1 MRSGTLSQLPKSRW
15 SAIREKSKA
24 LSRAA
29 QSITLIFTVFS
40 VAASTSAWAQL
51 HPVND
56 ARFSLPTLSFPLQA
70 KKLRVG
76 RTNKV
81 IQIEKNLAINPVAV
95 VGADNL
101 SVSWL
106 TTNVEYL
113 VSKQAVVLVVSA
125 ASAFDFDALVSRFP
139 RLKMLP
145 VRGDESLAKELSLE
159 IYPILVDPLNGV
171 IQQ

>member
-1 MRSGTLSQLPKSRW
+1 M
-15 SAIREKSKA
+15 
-24 LSRAA
+24 
-29 QSITLIFTVFS
+29 
-40 VAASTSAWAQL
+40 
-51 HPVND
+51 
-56 ARFSLPTLSFPLQA
+56 
-70 KKLRVG
+70 G

-125 ASAFDFDALVSRFP
+125 ASAFDFDALVNRFP